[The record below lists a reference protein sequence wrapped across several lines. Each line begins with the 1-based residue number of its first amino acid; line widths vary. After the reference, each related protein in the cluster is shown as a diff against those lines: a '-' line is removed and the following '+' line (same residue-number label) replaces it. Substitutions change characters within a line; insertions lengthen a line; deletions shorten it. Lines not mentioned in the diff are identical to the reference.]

1 MEALSINLIET
12 IKDTIIKNH
21 NKPNTYVIDMIQVLI
36 LRKTNQFLMY
46 NECEEIFN
54 IIGGN

>member
-1 MEALSINLIET
+1 MEAISMELMET